1 MRANL
6 LSSLVQSHAIFK
18 QKNDYKEL
26 AMNIRIMLNLLHT
39 LEQQRQHERW
49 TRQQLQSYQEESL
62 HRFRKNAYERSPF
75 YRRFHKGMTERPL
88 QELPVL
94 TKAMMMEHFDELVTD
109 RSLHLEDIRA
119 FAAQREVGE
128 RFRNQY
134 YVTAT
139 SGSSGHPGFFLF
151 NEAEWVSVLAS
162 FARGQEWSGVRINLT
177 RRQRMATV
185 ASISPWHMSSQVA
198 ATVKSWWRPSLR
210 LPASQP
216 LSKTVAELNEWK
228 PDVLISYASMAGV
241 LAEEQLAQRL
251 RIQPSVVYVASEVL
265 TSQIKTLVKE
275 AWGNEPYNQ
284 YAATET
290 AGIAAEHKSCRRM
303 HFFED
308 LVITEVVD
316 EQYRPVPPGEYGA
329 KILVTTLFSRTQPLI
344 RYELNDSIR
353 VSTEPHNCGLPF
365 VVLES
370 VQGRIE
376 DSLILPSL
384 SGRNVI
390 IRPLVINR
398 IMDIV
403 PVSGWQLIQQ
413 EDNGLVLLL
422 SGARNGLTDQALVDQ
437 IRSSLAQEGAQA
449 PYVRIQHVPEIPK
462 TVSGKAPLIKAYR
475 PSSAH

>member
-1 MRANL
+1 
-6 LSSLVQSHAIFK
+6 
-18 QKNDYKEL
+18 
-26 AMNIRIMLNLLHT
+26 MNIRIMLNLLHS
-39 LEQQRQHERW
+39 LEQQRQREKW
-49 TRQQLQSYQEESL
+49 TRQQLQIYQEESL
-62 HRFRKNAYERSPF
+62 RRLRKYAYEKSPF
-75 YRRFHKGMTERPL
+75 YQDFHKGMTNRPL

-94 TKAMMMEHFDELVTD
+94 TKAIMMENFDELVTD

-119 FAAQREVGE
+119 FAAGGEVGE

-151 NEAEWVSVLAS
+151 NRAEWGAVLAS
-162 FARGQEWSGVRINLT
+162 FARGQEWSGVRVNLT

-216 LSKTVAELNEWK
+216 LSKTVAELNAWS

-241 LAEEQLAQRL
+241 LAEEQLAHRL
-251 RIQPSVVYVASEVL
+251 RIEPSVVYVASEVL
-265 TSQIKTLVKE
+265 TSQTKNLVKE
-275 AWGNEPYNQ
+275 AWGDEPYNQ

-290 AGIAAEHKSCRRM
+290 AGIAAEHRSCRRM

-329 KILVTTLFSRTQPLI
+329 KILVTILFSRTQPLI

-353 VSTEPHNCGLPF
+353 VNTEPHDCGLPF
-365 VVLES
+365 TVLES
-370 VQGRIE
+370 VQGRVE
-376 DSLILPSL
+376 DSLMLPSL
-384 SGRNVI
+384 SGENVL

-413 EDNGLVLLL
+413 ADNGLVLLIT
-422 SGARNGLTDQALVDQ
+422 GARKGLNDQTLVNQ
-437 IRSSLAQEGAQA
+437 IKNSLAQEGALVH
-449 PYVRIQHVPEIPK
+449 YIRIQHVSEIPK
-462 TVSGKAPLIKAYR
+462 TASGKAPLIKAYW
-475 PSSAH
+475 SSSLQ

>member
-1 MRANL
+1 MISRK
-6 LSSLVQSHAIFK
+6 I
-18 QKNDYKEL
+18 

-39 LEQQRQHERW
+39 LEQQRKRERW
-49 TRQQLQSYQEESL
+49 TRQQLQAYQAEQMRRLRE
-62 HRFRKNAYERSPF
+62 YTYDRSPF
-75 YRRFHKGMTERPL
+75 YQKFHKGLTDRPL

-109 RSLHLEDIRA
+109 RSLHLEDVRA
-119 FAAQREVGE
+119 FAARGEVGQ
-128 RFRNQY
+128 RFLNRY

-139 SGSSGHPGFFLF
+139 SGSSGHPGFSLF
-151 NEAEWVSVLAS
+151 NESEWTSVLAS

-216 LSKTVAELNEWK
+216 LAKTVAELNEWR

-241 LAEEQLAQRL
+241 LAEEQLAHRL
-251 RIQPSVVYVASEVL
+251 KIRPSVVYVASEVL
-265 TSQIKTLVKE
+265 TSQTKRLVKE
-275 AWGNEPYNQ
+275 AWGDEPYNQ

-290 AGIAAEHKSCRRM
+290 AGIAAEHQQCRRM

-308 LVITEVVD
+308 LVIAEIVGD
-316 EQYRPVPPGEYGA
+316 HYQPVSPGEYGA

-344 RYELNDSIR
+344 RYELNDSVR
-353 VSTEPHNCGLPF
+353 VSPKPHDCGLPF
-365 VVLES
+365 AVLES
-370 VQGRIE
+370 IQGRVE
-376 DSLILPSL
+376 DSLTLPSL
-384 SGRNVI
+384 SGGEVL

-403 PVSGWQLIQQ
+403 PVSGWQVIQQ
-413 EDNGLVLLL
+413 ADNGLVVLLTA
-422 SGARNGLTDQALVDQ
+422 ARDGFKDETLMDQ
-437 IRSSLAQEGAQA
+437 IRTSLAQEGAQV
-449 PYVRIQHVPEIPK
+449 PYIQIQHVSEIPK
-462 TVSGKAPLIKAYR
+462 TTSRKAPLIKAYQ
-475 PSSAH
+475 PASMQ